1 MTDISKINAEGTQL
15 RKHQLKMLEM
25 LKYVDGLCRKHDI
38 PYYLSGGTLLGAV
51 RHQGFIPWDD
61 DLDIILMKKDF
72 RRLLNVLRHE
82 PSDDYVLQCHQTD
95 PYYVSSYAKLR
106 RKNSFIQEKGGTH
119 ESYYRYRGIYIDIF
133 YLEPAQ
139 PFFIWLSSHL
149 QNLLM
154 SVAKWSPAVKIKRI
168 TVHLIYF
175 LLYRI
180 FFPVFACFSYLWDK
194 ESLGYPLGFFFYTQF
209 KREWY
214 ADSQKLLFEQELF
227 SCPMNSDAVLRAQ
240 YGAYEILPK
249 IDAIEPHIIS
259 ISFDAEEPPSSA
271 TV

>member
-1 MTDISKINAEGTQL
+1 MDISEINAEGTQL

-72 RRLLNVLRHE
+72 RRLLKVLRNE
-82 PSDDYVLQCHQTD
+82 PSADYVLQCHQTD

-106 RKNSFIQEKGGTH
+106 MKKTFIHERGGAN

-133 YLEPAQ
+133 YLEPAH
-139 PFFIWLSSHL
+139 PFFIWLSSHF
-149 QNLLM
+149 QNLLVA
-154 SVAKWSPAVKIKRI
+154 VAKWTPAVKIKRI
-168 TVHLIYF
+168 TVHLIYL

-180 FFPVFACFSYLWDK
+180 LFPIFAFFSYLCDK
-194 ESLGYPLGFFFYTQF
+194 EGLGYPLGFFFYTQF
-209 KREWY
+209 KRQWY
-214 ADSQKLLFEQELF
+214 ADSQQLSFEQNLF
-227 SCPMNSDAVLRAQ
+227 SCPINPDAVLRAQ
-240 YGAYEILPK
+240 YGEYEILPD
-249 IDAIEPHIIS
+249 IDTIEPHIIS
-259 ISFDAEEPPSSA
+259 ISFDAEEPSSSP
-271 TV
+271 TI